1 MIFKEANINS
11 PEFSNI
17 VKAGYLQSFI
27 LGGIAIVMNNLK
39 LKLEREWEKFVSGNN
54 KTPTIR
60 PLMYDSWKRCL
71 EQGISPLQSKTS
83 ISLSEE
89 QIKEYVS
96 TDTLFYMIK
105 PVLTKLKDMYMDSG
119 HLITY
124 CNPSGDIVYID
135 GDLSLMLKAEDMN
148 LVAGSSWKESNA
160 GTNGIGL
167 AIATGSPIQVF
178 AGEHFCQEVQ
188 KWTCSAAPIHDPA
201 TKKMLGVI
209 DLTGLWTV
217 NHPYFLSVVTAA
229 AQNVTGMLRNQ
240 LKLERFKLSEY
251 YQSLSISQQS
261 KCYLAVLDR
270 GWNVI
275 KASPILYEQ
284 GLINSNNFLIN
295 TPSLSLSLASRTYWE
310 IEHLKGIWRFELTP
324 FIYGGITIGAV
335 VHVIPPILTSFK
347 DMLLAPSSSP
357 DGIDKKYLSNMNRG
371 DIIPNINNREQPAV
385 KKSIKSTEFYKSLF
399 DHNPDGIYS
408 CDLQGNLLDAN
419 PAMERMVGYTV
430 EELQKIDLKSLI
442 LPEHLEDGLKYLEKT
457 IKGKQQEYEIAIKH
471 KNGHRV
477 DFKVK
482 SFPTF
487 IDNEIVG
494 VYGIVKDITKNK
506 QMEKELQSTKQQ
518 LDLFLKNTVDSIIIF
533 DLHFNVIKV
542 NKAFEEVFGWTEQ
555 EVIGR
560 QLPIIPNFLFD
571 QCTEIFQKILN
582 NRHVMSYETIRQR
595 KDGSFI
601 DVSSFVSPIVNEK
614 GNVSAFV
621 SILRDITEHKRM
633 EEALKESE
641 KRLRTLINAMPDVI
655 VFKDGEGKWLEVND
669 TALSYFQFENVPYHG
684 KSDSELAA
692 YNDLCRDT
700 FYCCEES
707 DEKTWEN
714 GHITRSEEVIPQPD
728 GESIIFEVIK
738 VPVFNSDRQR
748 KGLVIIG
755 RDITELKQA
764 EELLRKSEKLAVVG
778 QLSAGIAHEIRN
790 PLTSLKGFLS
800 LLQSSIDE
808 SNKGYIDVMQA
819 EVNQIELITNQFMAV
834 AKPQATTIQLQDL
847 RMLIEQALAVVYP
860 EAISSNIKVIIEE
873 EEDIPLIQCEVNQLK
888 QVLINILKNS
898 IEAMDR
904 DGKIVIQVKKL
915 GHNHVLIRCID
926 QGCGIPKERIPH
938 LGEPFYSLKEKGT
951 GLGLM
956 MCYKII
962 EEHQGKIS
970 IKSEIHKGTTVDVI
984 LPIHSSAEKVISNS
998 TEAI

>member
-1 MIFKEANINS
+1 M
-11 PEFSNI
+11 
-17 VKAGYLQSFI
+17 
-27 LGGIAIVMNNLK
+27 VMNNLK
-39 LKLEREWEKFVSGNN
+39 IKLEREWQEFFSGNI

-60 PLMYDSWKRCL
+60 PLMYNSWKRCL
-71 EQGISPLQSKTS
+71 EQGINPLQSKTS
-83 ISLSEE
+83 ISLTEE

-96 TDTLFYMIK
+96 TDPLFQMIK
-105 PVLTKLKDMYMDSG
+105 PALTKLKDMYMDSG
-119 HLITY
+119 HLITF
-124 CNPSGDIVYID
+124 CNSTGDIVYID

-148 LVAGSSWKESNA
+148 LVAGSSWTESNA
-160 GTNGIGL
+160 GTNGIGM

-201 TKKMLGVI
+201 TQKMLGVI

-217 NHPYFLSVVTAA
+217 NHPYFLTAVTSA
-229 AQNVTGMLRNQ
+229 AQNVTNMLRNQ
-240 LKLERFKLSEY
+240 LQLERFKLSEY
-251 YQSLSISQQS
+251 YQCLSISQQTKS
-261 KCYLAVLDR
+261 YLAVLDR
-270 GWNVI
+270 GLNVI

-284 GLINSNNFLIN
+284 GLIDSNNFLIN
-295 TPSLSLSLASRTYWE
+295 TPSLSLSLTSRTHWE
-310 IEHLKGIWRFELTP
+310 IEHSKGVWRFELTP
-324 FIYGGITIGAV
+324 YIYGGIPIGAV
-335 VHVIPPILTSFK
+335 VHFIPPILTSFK
-347 DMLLAPSSSP
+347 DMLLVPNSP
-357 DGIDKKYLSNMNRG
+357 INPVEKNYISNMKRG
-371 DIIPNINNREQPAV
+371 DIIPNITNEEQSV
-385 KKSIKSTEFYKSLF
+385 IKKSIKCTEFYKSLF

-430 EELQKIDLKSLI
+430 EELQKIELQSLV
-442 LPEHLEDGLKYLEKT
+442 LPAYLEDTLKYLEKT
-457 IKGKQQEYEIAIKH
+457 IKGKQQEYEVAIKH
-471 KNGHRV
+471 KNGHRL

-482 SFPTF
+482 SFPIF

-506 QMEKELQSTKQQ
+506 QMAKELQSTKQQ
-518 LDLFLKNTVDSIIIF
+518 LDLFLKNTMDSIIIF
-533 DLHFNVIKV
+533 DLHYNVIKV
-542 NKAFEEVFGWTEQ
+542 NTAFEEVFGWTEG

-571 QCTEIFQKILN
+571 QCTEIFQKILK
-582 NRHVMSYETIRQR
+582 NRHVMSYETIRVR

-614 GNVSAFV
+614 GNVTAFV
-621 SILRDITEHKRM
+621 SILRDISEHKRM

-641 KRLRTLINAMPDVI
+641 KRLRTLINALPDVI
-655 VFKDGEGKWLEVND
+655 VFKDGEGKWLEAND
-669 TALSYFQFENVPYHG
+669 TALSYFRFENVPYQG

-692 YNDLCRDT
+692 YNDFCRDT
-700 FYCCEES
+700 FFCCEKS
-707 DEKTWEN
+707 DENTWEN
-714 GHITRSEEVIPQPD
+714 GRITRSEEIIPQPD

-738 VPVFNSDRQR
+738 VPVFNPDRR
-748 KGLVIIG
+748 RRGLVIIG

-800 LLQSSIDE
+800 ILQSSIDE
-808 SNKGYIDVMQA
+808 SNEGYFDVMQT
-819 EVNQIELITNQFMAV
+819 EINQIESITNQFMAV
-834 AKPQATTIQLQDL
+834 AKPQATMIQLQDL
-847 RMLIEQALAVVYP
+847 RMLIEQALAVVDS
-860 EAISSNIKVIIEE
+860 EAISKNIIMIIEE

-888 QVLINILKNS
+888 QVFINILKNS
-898 IEAMDR
+898 IEAMNSG
-904 DGKIVIQVKKL
+904 GKIVILVKKL
-915 GHNHVLIRCID
+915 AHNQVLIRCID
-926 QGCGIPKERIPH
+926 QGCGIPKKRIPH

-962 EEHQGKIS
+962 EEHQGKIL
-970 IKSEIHKGTTVDVI
+970 IKSEINKGTTVDVI
-984 LPIHSSAEKVISNS
+984 LPIPSSAEKVFSNS
-998 TEAI
+998 